1 MFIVLPSLITIIIW
15 GSSYVKLQATEV
27 LKCTKNFI
35 ALATDWKGNRN
46 GCKMCQGT
54 QQKEAT
60 GDQPKKSSLELSKF
74 S

>member
-1 MFIVLPSLITIIIW
+1 M
-15 GSSYVKLQATEV
+15 
-27 LKCTKNFI
+27 LKRPKNFI

-60 GDQPKKSSLELSKF
+60 GDQPKKSSLEFSKF
-74 S
+74 LKIDLRSGLGCGALSVNGLV